1 MSTSDDYQVPVRD
14 GHAVHPKHTPE
25 EMYWLS
31 HLNQKDLCE
40 KYVGLKDDFYTLKTF
55 SRKQEDKIK
64 KEQGIGDQPHQGTN
78 LRKGIKGNQSTA
90 RLQTKLRKIIADKKK
105 DGNSKDNASCS
116 VQEMEYQ
123 DVLETQRQSIRE
135 LRLKNDHLE
144 RKLKLANIQLSAI
157 KKNKPLLFRHVGA
170 RVDSGLKA
178 KRPPVSP
185 QVKQLVQPNLSP
197 AKPTSSDESLALTSA
212 PSVHQANS
220 ALPEIVREILEEAR
234 KKILDLEAERDDLQ
248 EHLLEKQQCA
258 EDTEYEL
265 QQKIAML
272 EEEVLSLRED
282 LQDHGVREERETVA
296 VVRAERETRTLTA
309 RITALQEQLAMTEE
323 KVTVEKSR
331 KDALQNELE
340 MVTGKLLEAEN
351 QLREL
356 QQEHQ
361 KALGQFQQVTEK
373 KIVLEKENGQ
383 LQKENE
389 QLATINRNFEH
400 QQLAAENETLKTQ
413 IAHLE
418 SALQSDLIERGSL
431 LEHMTS
437 DKEALATLE
446 IEVKHLRES
455 NLSLQQH
462 LEKTNHKLNIYS
474 KAGLLDLTKKDF
486 VSSLT
491 KQEEDN
497 AKGMST
503 KDTEALREA
512 HSELQLVYRE
522 KMLELEKITSTL
534 TSHSQ
539 TYKALQDQV
548 TRVTQ
553 ESQDMENDLRF
564 TIKNL
569 QETIKRRDERCEKL
583 EHQMLMITDKGLKEK
598 LDSLGHNLT
607 RTVSLGKHDNVLEF
621 HIDKVA
627 FEAPEF
633 SQLKTFV
640 SWTVPF
646 SLEDPLQHT
655 NVSIG
660 TDARYNYSA
669 LYKFQMNYRNIE
681 SLREDNVTVSVYILH
696 DSGHPAKVGE
706 CRLTFSEVLDHP
718 RNTLHGTVQVLV
730 NFDDAE
736 DMQHLPAGL
745 NLEPGQVIGTMNY
758 WFHLQRPC
766 EEIIAQHLRT
776 LGVLVTTQQQQF
788 FPKAS
793 TVIKSKNPVKS
804 KTIVNKECDESSAGI
819 LFPSDTRRR
828 RSSMEQPSNLK
839 CPIPAPR
846 SQSHASLLIEKQEA
860 NPQESEET
868 KFHQVSLESSS
879 QINGN
884 EPVMHVPSNTDSI
897 TFQEQCLQ
905 SSSPQSYN
913 KESLFKANIN
923 QTSDNDDCKNHRS
936 VTSKKKYSSRCD
948 QSGGHDKCKS
958 SSVMDRR
965 AARPKNAATVRPTRH
980 STGENSRNSVIIE
993 SHATLGGHL
1002 ANQSQ
1007 VFKQRACSSEENL
1020 TSSSQDGSDTM
1031 FEESNEPDTDTDE
1044 SHQIKIFQKSPE
1056 KLIIEVKGKED
1067 VRSNGGIK
1075 SSTGVHSKNVQ
1086 EVYSASS
1093 PRTSSSGSQAPES
1106 CSPQTS
1112 SNKSQASGR
1121 QPSSSECSLAT
1132 DSEGVVA
1139 VASKKQQNK
1148 QLRIYIEVCSLILHA
1163 DSSVTQDPLVE
1174 FLFVDYHGFLG
1185 LPPDQLE
1192 TPLSLPK
1199 APPGCKLKFNFKQ
1212 EFVVDKKQHPERMQA
1227 LVDLMKNRGIIK
1239 FTVTSEPPEELQ
1251 ETQDCEDL
1259 GYAYVNLHDLLRK
1272 GEDLQDAE
1280 LIVESADDGSQM
1292 GVLNVTLRIVDVLTH
1307 FNITS

>member
-64 KEQGIGDQPHQGTN
+64 K
-78 LRKGIKGNQSTA
+78 
-90 RLQTKLRKIIADKKK
+90 LQTKLRKIIADKKK

-503 KDTEALREA
+503 K
-512 HSELQLVYRE
+512 
-522 KMLELEKITSTL
+522 
-534 TSHSQ
+534 
-539 TYKALQDQV
+539 V